1 MAKKQVVPQIL
12 THQGFYIVLVYKHDV
27 KFICIVYFFGI
38 LTNIF
43 SKCENL
49 NQKIYPMHAQQ
60 KWFSIRKVLNY
71 VHNGAN

>member
-12 THQGFYIVLVYKHDV
+12 THQGFYNYCVTTVYKHDV

-49 NQKIYPMHAQQ
+49 NQKTYLMHAQQ
-60 KWFSIRKVLNY
+60 K
-71 VHNGAN
+71 